1 MNLYAF
7 DATPGR
13 TAFINGK
20 KYLFFSGYNY
30 LGMQQVPEFAAL
42 VKEGIDKYGW
52 LFPSSRISNTRLEIF
67 EEAEMLLSSI
77 TGMEASVIVASGYV
91 AGRIATA
98 PFAGNIS
105 NLQPSHPAIQRS
117 NEHHHSNIFAI
128 DSVETINSSVT
139 DFSFVTKDTT
149 NKKIIVD
156 DSHGI
161 GLIGKNGEGIISRL
175 PQNNNTQYILTYS
188 LSKAFHINAGA
199 ISCSKEMAANYKKDH
214 AYTSATAPSPALLY
228 AFINGRYMYAAQRKK
243 LQISM
248 HYFQQLIKDL
258 DCIYHHPELP
268 VFILPGNIDEQKF
281 FNEKII
287 ISSFAYPD
295 ENGKKINRIVLS
307 ALHTKEDLEMLANL
321 LHKIL

>member
-1 MNLYAF
+1 MNFFAF
-7 DATPGR
+7 DAIPGR
-13 TAFINGK
+13 TALIKGEE
-20 KYLFFSGYNY
+20 YLFFSGYSY

-67 EEAEMLLSSI
+67 EEAELLLSAI
-77 TGMEASVIVASGYV
+77 TGMEASVIVASGYI

-98 PFAGNIS
+98 AFADTIV
-105 NLQPSHPAIQRS
+105 NLHPSHPAIQR
-117 NEHHHSNIFAI
+117 NNDHQHTNIFAV
-128 DSVETINSSVT
+128 DSVETLNASVT
-139 DFSFVTKDTT
+139 DFSFVTGSTISKT
-149 NKKIIVD
+149 IIVD

-161 GLIGKNGEGIISRL
+161 GLIGDEGEGIISRL
-175 PQNNNTQYILTYS
+175 PQNNYTQYILTYS

-228 AFINGRYMYAAQRKK
+228 AFIKGQYIYAAQRQK
-243 LQISM
+243 LQNNRQ
-248 HYFQQLIKDL
+248 YFQQLVKDL
-258 DCIYHHPELP
+258 TCISYHPELP
-268 VFILPGNIDEQKF
+268 VFILPENINEQKLF
-281 FNEKII
+281 GAGII

-295 ENGKKINRIVLS
+295 VQGKRINRIVLS
-307 ALHTKEDLEMLANL
+307 ALHTKEDLELLANL